1 MSGTEMQTATVGTGG
16 DLGPTALDG
25 PRVTDLLDPPQEGD
39 NGGSAPTNPLPTPA
53 GSVGAPLPR
62 QAPAILFG
70 RTAPAETPAPGKPV
84 STSAKDLAGPKPA
97 SSPIT
102 LRSTT
107 QVGASDAGQWV
118 RETITVGRQF
128 GSRTNGEI
136 SFGAQTRFSNLDGKA
151 PQLRF
156 NADAKLTQ
164 TLFSNKDFEFKG
176 AVTAGALVTR
186 TLDGKT
192 PQTIEVSGGAQLSAK
207 WNAAPG
213 LSLQATGGVNA
224 SIVLPTGTSSVR
236 PFVDGRVT
244 YAIPKSSVELYAGGN
259 AEWTFPNEG
268 PPSSAS
274 SLYGGV
280 KVGLGKNS
288 NLDIRLVHSLD
299 GNNSSYPGQFPRD
312 ANSQAAIVQ
321 FTHNF

>member
-1 MSGTEMQTATVGTGG
+1 MSSTEMQTTTAGSGS

-25 PRVTDLLDPPQEGD
+25 PRVTDLLDPPND
-39 NGGSAPTNPLPTPA
+39 HGSGAPPNPLPTPA
-53 GSVGAPLPR
+53 GSLGAPLPR

-70 RTAPAETPAPGKPV
+70 RTAPADTPPPGQPV
-84 STSAKDLAGPKPA
+84 STSASDLASPKPA

-102 LRSTT
+102 VRSTT
-107 QVGASDAGQWV
+107 QVISSDAGQSI
-118 RETITVGRQF
+118 RETVTIGRQF
-128 GSRTNGEI
+128 GSRTSGEV
-136 SFGAQTRFSNLDGKA
+136 SFGAQTRFSNIDGKA

-164 TLFSNKDFEFKG
+164 TLFSSKDFDLKA
-176 AVTAGALVTR
+176 AVTAGALVTE

-192 PQTIEVSGGAQLSAK
+192 PRTTEFTGGVEASAK
-207 WNAAPG
+207 WNVAPG
-213 LSLQATGGVNA
+213 LSLLATGGVKA
-224 SIVLPTGTSSVR
+224 SVVSPAGTSSIR

-244 YAIPKSSVELYAGGN
+244 YAIPNSSVEIYAGGN

-274 SLYGGV
+274 ALYGGV
-280 KVGLGKNS
+280 SLGVGKNS
-288 NLDIRLVHSLD
+288 KLDLRVVHSLD